1 MYNPRFPHRLRVWRN
16 RMDDFGLPVTD
27 ENGDPERFIVML
39 HKVQM
44 MDGRP
49 VTAMDGAYETEEV
62 EWIEFGYRKSSKSTR
77 DTDDVQVSDFMI
89 SLPLFIT
96 YLTPGDILEIEDYDR
111 RYEGQVLKKQSF
123 NLGSNIWF
131 NEVKN

>member
-1 MYNPRFPHRLRVWRN
+1 
-16 RMDDFGLPVTD
+16 
-27 ENGDPERFIVML
+27 
-39 HKVQM
+39 
-44 MDGRP
+44 
-49 VTAMDGAYETEEV
+49 V
-62 EWIEFGYRKSSKSTR
+62 EWIEFGYRTSSKSTR
-77 DTDDVQVSDFMI
+77 DATDVHVSDYMI

-111 RYEGQVLKKQSF
+111 TFEGQVLKKQSF

>member
-1 MYNPRFPHRLRVWRN
+1 
-16 RMDDFGLPVTD
+16 MDDFGLPVTD

-49 VTAMDGAYETEEV
+49 ITAMDGAYETEEV

-77 DTDDVQVSDFMI
+77 DTVDVQVSDFMI